1 MKLKERKATELRL
14 KTVDELADSLVTL
27 KREQFN
33 LRFRKAQQQVTDTSR
48 SRWVRR
54 QIARIQSVLGE
65 KKQVA

>member
-14 KTVDELADSLVTL
+14 KTVDELSDSLVTL

-48 SRWVRR
+48 SRFVRR
-54 QIARIQSVLGE
+54 QIARIQSILGE